1 MTVLCCHDVIK
12 AFHTGLMEEKHPTSV
27 KAVFATEH
35 PSNKSDK
42 RKTIELKNWQPT
54 DGEGS
59 AYAEGQRLPVVH
71 RVPASSCFRARAV

>member
-35 PSNKSDK
+35 PSHKSDK
-42 RKTIELKNWQPT
+42 RKTIELKN
-54 DGEGS
+54 
-59 AYAEGQRLPVVH
+59 
-71 RVPASSCFRARAV
+71 